1 MGSDLIKNI
10 ISFGA
15 HGRVES
21 ALEELRK
28 IEGDLKLV
36 HVEVERERTKTN
48 ASLER
53 VVTTKLIAVERLK
66 LLRKIAKNFGV
77 RERKLTEG
85 SVGGIEL
92 GTPLKSIENT
102 MNSAE
107 LAKNTAKG
115 ASVGLSTALGTW
127 ALIGTFGS
135 ASTGTAIATLSGA
148 AASNATLAWL
158 GGGALAAGGGGMAA
172 GAAVLGGIV
181 LLPALAIMGIFNH
194 IKASKKIAEIQ
205 EAGIKAIKAIAS
217 CKQTLLSM
225 NVLQRRGEEISRSLE
240 RSGEVFERQYRS
252 AYAELFPWGI
262 FSRMK
267 RTVRRIL
274 GRPFFDERDLQVISP
289 LLQMAAAL
297 ADLVDTKLLNE
308 EGGII

>member
-1 MGSDLIKNI
+1 MGSDILKNI

-28 IEGDLKLV
+28 IEGELKLV
-36 HVEVERERTKTN
+36 HGEVERQRAKTN

-53 VVTTKLIAVERLK
+53 VVTTKLVAVERLK
-66 LLRKIAKNFGV
+66 LLKKIAKNFGV

-102 MNSAE
+102 LNSAE
-107 LAKNTAKG
+107 IAKNTAKG
-115 ASVGLSTALGTW
+115 TSVGLSTALGTW

-158 GGGALAAGGGGMAA
+158 GGGAVAFGGGGMAA
-172 GAAVLGGIV
+172 GAVVLGGLV
-181 LLPALAIMGIFNH
+181 VLPALAIMGIFSH
-194 IKASKKIAEIQ
+194 IGASKKIAEIHD
-205 EAGIKAIKAIAS
+205 AGVKAIQAIAT

-225 NVLQRRGEEISRSLE
+225 NALQRRGEEISRSLE
-240 RSGEVFERQYRS
+240 RSGDVFERQYRS
-252 AYAELFPWGI
+252 AYAKLFPWGI
-262 FSRMK
+262 LSRMK
-267 RTVRRIL
+267 RAVRRVL
-274 GRPFFDERDLQVISP
+274 GRTRPACD
-289 LLQMAAAL
+289 
-297 ADLVDTKLLNE
+297 
-308 EGGII
+308 

>member
-1 MGSDLIKNI
+1 
-10 ISFGA
+10 
-15 HGRVES
+15 
-21 ALEELRK
+21 
-28 IEGDLKLV
+28 
-36 HVEVERERTKTN
+36 
-48 ASLER
+48 
-53 VVTTKLIAVERLK
+53 
-66 LLRKIAKNFGV
+66 
-77 RERKLTEG
+77 
-85 SVGGIEL
+85 
-92 GTPLKSIENT
+92 
-102 MNSAE
+102 
-107 LAKNTAKG
+107 
-115 ASVGLSTALGTW
+115 
-127 ALIGTFGS
+127 
-135 ASTGTAIATLSGA
+135 
-148 AASNATLAWL
+148 
-158 GGGALAAGGGGMAA
+158 MAA